1 MSPVLSHVISRWRT
15 DLNPA
20 ILQAVHLS
28 KQYAVRG
35 GIFSSRRGAIKA
47 VQDVSFELSEGKTL
61 GVVGESGCG
70 KSTLARLLIR
80 LEEPTSGEVIF
91 DGENLTSLSPSTLF
105 QFRRKIQMVFQDPYS
120 SLNPRLTVEEI
131 IRDPLIVHRMGSRAE
146 QLKRV
151 EELLEKVGLSSEA
164 MSRYPHEFSG
174 GQRQRIGVARALALN
189 PKVVIADEPV
199 SSLDVSVQAQVLN
212 LLVSL
217 QKDMGLTYLFITHDL
232 SVVEFISDEIIV
244 MYLGR
249 IMERGETRAI
259 FAKPAHP
266 YTRALLDAVPRPQP
280 HKRSEK
286 MLLHGE
292 TPSPLNPPSGCPF
305 HPRCAF
311 MIPDCKKF
319 LPVLEAVSAEDSAHL
334 AACIRKSEI

>member
-1 MSPVLSHVISRWRT
+1 MNR
-15 DLNPA
+15 A
-20 ILQAVHLS
+20 ILKAVHLS
-28 KQYAVRG
+28 KEYPIRG
-35 GIFSSRRGAIKA
+35 GFLSSKRGAIKA
-47 VQDVSFELSEGKTL
+47 VQNVSFELPEGKTL

-70 KSTLARLLIR
+70 KSTLARLLLR

-91 DGENLTSLSPSTLF
+91 DGENLANLPPSKLF
-105 QFRRKIQMVFQDPYS
+105 AYRRKMQMVFQDPYS

-131 IRDPLIVHRMGSRAE
+131 IRDPLIVYRIGSRAE

-151 EELLEKVGLSSEA
+151 EELLQKVGLSAET
-164 MSRYPHEFSG
+164 MKRYPHEFSG

-217 QKDMGLTYLFITHDL
+217 QKEMGLTYLFITHDL

-249 IMERGETRAI
+249 IMEKGTTQTI

-266 YTRALLDAVPRPQP
+266 YTRALLEAVPRPEP
-280 HKRSEK
+280 KKRREK
-286 MLLHGE
+286 SLLPGE
-292 TPSPLNPPSGCPF
+292 TPSPLNPPSGCQF

-311 MIPDCKKF
+311 MIPDCKKT
-319 LPVLEAVSAEDSAHL
+319 LPELEAVSAADPSRL
-334 AACIRKSEI
+334 AACIRKAEI